1 MRIDKRIILLNIP
14 YLLFFW
20 IADKICYIYRIT
32 EGNKIIALVQGIA
45 EFYKAPLFSFH
56 ITDISIGVIAALLIK
71 GAVYI
76 KGKNAKKYRN
86 GIEYGSARWGTASDI
101 APYIDESFYNNVL
114 LTNTERLTMD
124 SRPKLPKYARNK
136 NVLVIGGSGSGKTRF
151 FIKPNLMQMHSSY
164 VVTDPNGYTISR

>member
-1 MRIDKRIILLNIP
+1 MQRLSIRKTAPAAKNRSAIYEDRQKVYSFKYP

-56 ITDISIGVIAALLIK
+56 IIDISIGVIAALLIK
-71 GAVYI
+71 CAVYVR
-76 KGKNAKKYRN
+76 GKNAKKYRN

-101 APYIDESFYNNVL
+101 ARILTDRISIIMSSF
-114 LTNTERLTMD
+114 TNTERLTMD

-136 NVLVIGGSGSGKTRF
+136 NVLVIAAAAAVRQGFS
-151 FIKPNLMQMHSSY
+151 
-164 VVTDPNGYTISR
+164 

>member
-86 GIEYGSARWGTASDI
+86 GIEYGSARWGT
-101 APYIDESFYNNVL
+101 
-114 LTNTERLTMD
+114 RL
-124 SRPKLPKYARNK
+124 
-136 NVLVIGGSGSGKTRF
+136 I
-151 FIKPNLMQMHSSY
+151 
-164 VVTDPNGYTISR
+164 